1 MEWASYEGPAGDAGD
16 AEEGGQEEVYKYVK
30 GDDADSDQEWVAQ
43 VKRQHTEKRAARKR
57 RRRLR
62 EFAGNSASESESDSD
77 GDGGGDGCGD
87 SDFSSDEEAAG
98 ARARAGAGA
107 ACDAAEAEAAG
118 AGAGADWAGDS
129 FDDAVRRP
137 VAARRA
143 KKRGGGA
150 VGGVTCWGCKH
161 GITGGD
167 ECAQES
173 LRGVVSFVSSY
184 YGTMDDR
191 AFALELS
198 KYHRATIGQD
208 AKRSGGKAQEWDPA
222 SIFVHFRD
230 HTLHPRIREVQRLR
244 CLKAVSNQLR
254 SRVMRVNPHTMGEEV
269 NRQVVEMLLKVTDRE
284 TAIYRAGAKQLFPTA
299 EGVQ

>member
-107 ACDAAEAEAAG
+107 ACDAAEAEAEA

-143 KKRGGGA
+143 KKRGGA

>member
-143 KKRGGGA
+143 KKRGGA